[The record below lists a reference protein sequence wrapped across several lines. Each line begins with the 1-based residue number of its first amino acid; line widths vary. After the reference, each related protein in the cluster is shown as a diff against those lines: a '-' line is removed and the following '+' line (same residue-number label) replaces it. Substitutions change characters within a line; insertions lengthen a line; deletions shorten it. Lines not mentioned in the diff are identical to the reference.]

1 MAMSSGSGGGGIQAT
16 PNVTPMIDVM
26 LVLLIIFMV
35 VTPQLLAGFNADPP
49 KAVNL
54 KDHPEDAENDHV
66 LGIDKD
72 GNYYFDKKPYTA
84 SSIEPLI
91 NNIYSNAAR
100 EDHVLYLRA
109 DQNLKYAK
117 VQDAEEMAMKNKV
130 AVLGMIGEQQPGTT
144 STIKGD
150 IVAPGGKK

>member
-1 MAMSSGSGGGGIQAT
+1 MAMSAGGGGQAVQST

-35 VTPQLLAGFNADPP
+35 VTPQLLAGFTADPP
-49 KAVNL
+49 KAINL
-54 KDHPEDAENDHV
+54 KDHPEDADNDHV

-72 GNYYFDKKPYTA
+72 GAYYFDKKPYTPE
-84 SSIEPLI
+84 SIAPLI
-91 NNIYSNAAR
+91 SNIYGAAGR

-109 DQNLKYAK
+109 DQNLKYGK

-130 AVLGMIGEQQPGTT
+130 TVLGLVGEQQPGTT

-150 IVAPGGKK
+150 IKNPTGK

>member
-1 MAMSSGSGGGGIQAT
+1 MAMSAGGGGQAVQST

-35 VTPQLLAGFNADPP
+35 VTPQLLAGFTADPP
-49 KAVNL
+49 KAINL

-72 GNYYFDKKPYTA
+72 GQYYLDKKPYTPE
-84 SSIEPLI
+84 SIAPLLS
-91 NNIYSNAAR
+91 NIYGTAGR

-109 DQNLKYAK
+109 DQNLKYGK

-130 AVLGMIGEQQPGTT
+130 TVLGLVGEQTPGTT

-150 IVAPGGKK
+150 IKNPTGK